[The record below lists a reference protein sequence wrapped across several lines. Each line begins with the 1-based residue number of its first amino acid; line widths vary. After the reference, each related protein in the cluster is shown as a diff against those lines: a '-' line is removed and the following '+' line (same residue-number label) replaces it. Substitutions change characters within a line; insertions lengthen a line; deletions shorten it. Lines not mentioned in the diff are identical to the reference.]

1 MINSLRVEA
10 YRQIDLERQTIRER
24 PPEIPYGRGTDNPGQ
39 TGGRCVSSQVPPVPQ
54 RTTRVINKLSFFKSE
69 KMLESEADIEEY
81 LTQLK
86 GKLVTILKE
95 ENIRI

>member
-1 MINSLRVEA
+1 
-10 YRQIDLERQTIRER
+10 
-24 PPEIPYGRGTDNPGQ
+24 
-39 TGGRCVSSQVPPVPQ
+39 
-54 RTTRVINKLSFFKSE
+54 
-69 KMLESEADIEEY
+69 MLESEADIEEY